1 MPKGARIAVRAA
13 TLIFGSVLYWLG
25 VLAGFYLLGFLFLFG
40 DCLDDQC
47 RRAQEAARSGIW
59 TFLVAAALFY
69 VVGLALLVW
78 RWRRK
83 KIEPQG

>member
-1 MPKGARIAVRAA
+1 
-13 TLIFGSVLYWLG
+13 
-25 VLAGFYLLGFLFLFG
+25 LFLFG